1 MSKPKKQ
8 KSSNKYGKYSGLGM
22 QLMVLL
28 FLSVW
33 IGQKLD
39 SKWGNGQQYY
49 TVGILLFALITF
61 FYKLFLELEKD
72 RHDQS

>member
-1 MSKPKKQ
+1 MTKPIKQ
-8 KSSNKYGKYSGLGM
+8 KPSNKYSKYSGLGM

-39 SKWGNGQQYY
+39 DKWGGGQQYF
-49 TVGILLFALITF
+49 TVGILIFALITF
-61 FYKLFLELEKD
+61 FYKLYLELEND